1 MSWPIT
7 VANYSLSFTHKVC
20 FEKFSTHVYYGD
32 RIAIVGRNGTG
43 KSTLL
48 RMLAEANRD
57 LNSAHIPQTITE
69 FENLSGGERF
79 HRALSQALGQKPDLL
94 LLDEPTNH
102 LDRRHR
108 RNVRHLL
115 ESYPGTLV
123 IATHDRELL
132 ESFPEII
139 WIVQDGRVTVF
150 RGSYTDYERE
160 AELARQSLLR
170 REALLKRE
178 KAALHQNLM
187 REQERSA
194 GSRAAGE
201 RNIIRKKWTKMAGG
215 LKKARAEKSRGGT
228 LQALGRKREDLSAQ
242 LSELR
247 PPEII
252 RPRFQLDSRTVGAAV
267 LVSVRGGSAGY
278 PGRPVLS
285 GINLDVGPRKRL
297 ALTGPNGS
305 GKTTLLRAIMGET
318 GVIREGTWLA
328 PPPEDIGYLDQH
340 YENLDP
346 RRSAVEII
354 AEANKGWTAIEIRKH
369 LSDFLFRKN
378 EEVRTAAACL
388 SGGERARLSLAKIA
402 ARPPKLLLLDEIT
415 NNIDLETRRQI
426 GDILSRY
433 PAAMICIS
441 HDEDFLTEIAAEKW
455 DVPIGPFFSCL

>member
-7 VANYSLSFTHKVC
+7 VANYSLSFPHKVC
-20 FEKFSTHVYYGD
+20 FEKFSTRVYYGD
-32 RIAIVGRNGTG
+32 RIALVGRNGSG
-43 KSTLL
+43 KTTLL
-48 RMLAEANRD
+48 QMLAEANRD
-57 LNSAHIPQTITE
+57 LNSAHIPQTIAE
-69 FENLSGGERF
+69 FKNLSGGARF
-79 HRALSQALGQKPDLL
+79 NRALSQALGQKPDLL

-108 RNVRHLL
+108 RNLWHLL
-115 ESYPGTLV
+115 EAYPGTLIV
-123 IATHDRELL
+123 VTHDRELL
-132 ESFPEII
+132 ENFPEII
-139 WIVQDGRVTVF
+139 WSLKDGRITVF
-150 RGSYTDYERE
+150 RGSYADYERE
-160 AELARQSLLR
+160 TELARQSLLR

-187 REQERSA
+187 QEQGRTA
-194 GSRAAGE
+194 RSRAAGE
-201 RNIIRKKWTKMAGG
+201 KNIARKKWTKMAGG
-215 LKKARAEKSRGGT
+215 LKKARAEKSRGGI
-228 LQALGRKREDLSAQ
+228 LQDFGRKREDLSTQ

-252 RPRFQLDSRTVGAAV
+252 KPRFQLDSRAVGAAV
-267 LVSVRGGSAGY
+267 PVSVRDGSVGY
-278 PGRPVLS
+278 PGQTVLR
-285 GINLDVGPRKRL
+285 GVNLDVGSRKRL

-318 GVIREGTWLA
+318 GIIRKGVWLT

-340 YENLDP
+340 YENLDLY
-346 RRSAVEII
+346 RSAMEII
-354 AEANKGWTAIEIRKH
+354 AEVNKDWTVVEIRKH

-378 EEVRTAAACL
+378 EEVQLAAAYL

-415 NNIDLETRRQI
+415 NNIDLETRRQV
-426 GDILSRY
+426 GDILSHY

-455 DVPIGPFFSCL
+455 DVLTGR